1 MKVNASHD
9 YSAVAIVAD
18 HYRLD
23 SQFLRFQDVLY
34 FVLDVDAPAPFFE
47 VAREWGVDRPF
58 SFAAGDGRE
67 LRILVATGRGAVS
80 GRQLKDAIGSRQAG
94 PSISRII
101 AGFTVEPQPTG
112 RRFGELSHDAVRG
125 LEQLTRRFDTLCLAG
140 DLMAA

>member
-9 YSAVAIVAD
+9 YSAVAVAAD
-18 HYRLD
+18 HYTLD
-23 SQFLRFQDVLY
+23 SKPLTYQDVLY

-58 SFAAGDGRE
+58 SYAVGDGRE
-67 LRILVATGRGAVS
+67 LRILLAAGPAAVC
-80 GRQLKDAIGSRQAG
+80 GRQLKDAIGPRQAG
-94 PSISRII
+94 PWISRII

-112 RRFGELSHDAVRG
+112 RRFGELSHDALRA
-125 LEQLTRRFDTLCLAG
+125 LEQLTRQIETLCLGG